1 MLEGGETLSTLS
13 TNGTTRWRAD
23 VYVTLKPVVNDPQG
37 LAIRDGLHM
46 LGYEEVDA
54 VRAGKFI
61 QVWVEG
67 DNTAAA
73 ESRVAEMCDKLLAN
87 PVIEQ
92 YRFTLA
98 EDPAEESE

>member
-1 MLEGGETLSTLS
+1 MSTAS
-13 TNGTTRWRAD
+13 VKVKTRWRAD

-46 LGYEEVDA
+46 LGYPEVES

-61 QVWVEG
+61 QLWVDG
-67 DNTAAA
+67 DDVSVA
-73 ESRVAEMCDKLLAN
+73 EARVTEMCDKLLAN

-92 YRFTLA
+92 YRFTLTEA
-98 EDPAEESE
+98 GAAGTE

>member
-1 MLEGGETLSTLS
+1 MSTS
-13 TNGTTRWRAD
+13 SGNGTTRWRAD
-23 VYVTLKPVVNDPQG
+23 VFVTLKPVVNDPQG

-46 LGYEEVDA
+46 LGYDEVGA

-67 DNTAAA
+67 DDSAVA
-73 ESRVAEMCDKLLAN
+73 EQRVAQMCDKLLAN

-92 YRFTLA
+92 YRFTLEA
-98 EDPAEESE
+98 DPADRSE

>member
-1 MLEGGETLSTLS
+1 MSTS
-13 TNGTTRWRAD
+13 SANGTKRWRAD
-23 VYVTLKPVVNDPQG
+23 VFVTLKPVVNDPQG

-46 LGYEEVDA
+46 LGYNEVDA

-61 QVWVEG
+61 QLWVEG
-67 DNTAAA
+67 DDSAAA
-73 ESRVAEMCDKLLAN
+73 EERVTQMCDKLLAN

-98 EDPAEESE
+98 ADKADRSE

>member
-1 MLEGGETLSTLS
+1 MSTPS
-13 TNGTTRWRAD
+13 TSVKTRWRAD

-46 LGYEEVDA
+46 LGYGEVDA

-61 QVWVEG
+61 QLWVEG
-67 DNTAAA
+67 NDSSSA
-73 ESRVAEMCDKLLAN
+73 EQRVKEMCDKLLAN

-92 YRFTLA
+92 YRFELA
-98 EDPAEESE
+98 EDPARDSG

>member
-1 MLEGGETLSTLS
+1 MPTSPPRVR
-13 TNGTTRWRAD
+13 TRWRAD

-46 LGYEEVDA
+46 LGYGEVES

-67 DNTAAA
+67 SDQTTAGQ
-73 ESRVAEMCDKLLAN
+73 RIQEMCDKLLAN

-98 EDPAEESE
+98 EEAAE